1 MKKYEYRCDKCM
13 IIEERWILGTAKPS
27 NYIFCYKCGSEA
39 LRHPCP
45 KSQENIL
52 KKIERNSIY
61 KQF

>member
-13 IIEERWILGTAKPS
+13 IIEEIWILGTGKPS

-45 KSQENIL
+45 KSQENVL